1 MIHDMSRKRAILR
14 TSAISLGV
22 LAVFA
27 TIAYFVWS
35 YVFSGLDY
43 RPLISPGASPAVSD
57 PAASIGPTREA
68 PHMEDILNILLI
80 GTDTQNP
87 SGSYGQAD
95 ILIVLT
101 VDRKH
106 GSLKMMS
113 IMRDLWVPIP
123 GHANGKINSAYSIGG
138 PALAIQTV
146 NENFGPDIGKY
157 AVVDF
162 LGAENL
168 IDAAGG
174 VWIDVKQAEIDW
186 VNKNLR
192 EENDVIFKDT
202 PAVPNLTQAGL
213 QLLNGR
219 QAVCYA
225 RVRKLD
231 SDFKRTQRERDVL
244 KALMESFSKV
254 DLVHKTEI
262 VRKGL
267 SYVTTNLSPSEI
279 TWLSLEVLPLLGSG
293 IGEMRLP
300 TDGDYTVYT
309 NGVWCMIADPNRLIP
324 KIQKFIWEQ
333 TFPFEPYPTI
343 PPPHPT
349 SEPTPEATP
358 SATPPPTPEAT
369 STPSP
374 GITPEVTPEP
384 SGTPAATPGATPE
397 ATASPTVSPPV

>member
-1 MIHDMSRKRAILR
+1 MSRKREVLR
-14 TSAISLGV
+14 TFAISLGV
-22 LAVFA
+22 LAVFG
-27 TIAYFVWS
+27 TIAYVVWS

-43 RPLISPGASPAVSD
+43 RPLITSGVSPAVSD
-57 PAASIGPTREA
+57 PAVSVGPTREA
-68 PHMEDILNILLI
+68 PHMEDVLNILLI
-80 GTDTQNP
+80 GTDTRDP
-87 SGSYGQAD
+87 VGEAGQAD
-95 ILIVLT
+95 VLIVLT

-123 GHANGKINSAYSIGG
+123 GHANGKINSAFSIGG

-146 NENFGPDIGKY
+146 NESFGLDIGKY

-162 LGAENL
+162 LGAENI

-174 VWIDVKQAEIDW
+174 VWIDVKEAEIPW

-202 PAVPNLTQAGL
+202 PAVADLTQSGL

-231 SDFKRTQRERDVL
+231 SDFKRTQRERDVV

-254 DLVHKTEI
+254 DLVRKTQI
-262 VRKGL
+262 VQKGL
-267 SYVTTNLSPSEI
+267 SCVTTNLTPSEI

-293 IGEMRLP
+293 IAEMRLP

-324 KIQKFIWEQ
+324 KVQEFIWEQ
-333 TFPFEPYPTI
+333 TFPFEAYPTI

-349 SEPTPEATP
+349 SEPTPTVTP
-358 SATPPPTPEAT
+358 SVAPTATPEAT
-369 STPSP
+369 STP
-374 GITPEVTPEP
+374 TPDVTPET
-384 SGTPAATPGATPE
+384 TPEPTVTPGGTPE
-397 ATASPTVSPPV
+397 ATPDASPAPTATPAG